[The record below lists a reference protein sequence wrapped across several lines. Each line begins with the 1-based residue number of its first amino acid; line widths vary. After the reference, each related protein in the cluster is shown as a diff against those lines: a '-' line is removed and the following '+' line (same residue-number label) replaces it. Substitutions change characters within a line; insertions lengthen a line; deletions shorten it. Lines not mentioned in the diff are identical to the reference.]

1 LKQKLHLVTLLLFLL
16 QVLPSHGSKLFA
28 LMTQTMTTTTMTTTM
43 MTMMAR
49 MMRILQTNY
58 RRINGAEKSGAA

>member
-1 LKQKLHLVTLLLFLL
+1 MLLFLLVLLFLLL

-28 LMTQTMTTTTMTTTM
+28 SMTQTMTTTTMTTTM

-58 RRINGAEKSGAA
+58 RRINGAEKSAAA